1 MTALAQRNPQAYGV
15 LITLAGV
22 MIFVPD
28 ALVMRLI
35 GGDMLALAFWRG
47 LLSGGIFLAG
57 NLILARHTMPRR
69 GEWLDRKGLLVIGLN
84 AAGML
89 TWCSAMQYTTAANA
103 LLVLATAP
111 FIAALLSWLTLRETI
126 DRATALAIGLVFLGV
141 VVIASGSM
149 GHGRLLGDAFALMNA
164 TAIAAYYVTLRTT
177 GTRNMLPHLAL
188 GSILGGVLAL
198 PFADFVP
205 VDATTALLI
214 FLSGAIILPG
224 AAGLLMLGP
233 RYLPAPEVSMITLL
247 EVILGPLL
255 VWAVIGENPGQMTL
269 IGGTVIVVTVALHT
283 ARRLSQPHGQMKG
296 VG

>member
-1 MTALAQRNPQAYGV
+1 MTALSQRNPQAYGV
-15 LITLAGV
+15 LVTLAGV

-47 LLSGGIFLAG
+47 ILAGGIFLAA
-57 NLILARHTMPRR
+57 NLIFARQTMPSKS
-69 GEWLDRKGLLVIGLN
+69 EWFDRKGLLVIGLN
-84 AAGML
+84 AVGGI
-89 TWCSAMQYTTAANA
+89 TWCSAMQYTSAANA

-126 DRATALAIGLVFLGV
+126 DRATALAIGLVFAGV
-141 VVIASGSM
+141 LIIGSGSM
-149 GHGRLLGDAFALMNA
+149 GHGRLLGDAFALVNA

-177 GTRNMLPHLAL
+177 GRRNMLPHLAL
-188 GSILGGVLAL
+188 GAILGGLLAL
-198 PFADFVP
+198 PFAEFVP
-205 VDATTALLI
+205 VDGGTAFLI
-214 FLSGAIILPG
+214 FLSGAVILPG

-255 VWAVIGENPGQMTL
+255 VWAVIGENPGQMSL
-269 IGGTVIVVTVALHT
+269 IGGAVIVVTVALHT
-283 ARRLSQPHGQMKG
+283 LRRVSQPQGG
-296 VG
+296 G